1 MDDAATS
8 MDVKYPIKIQ
18 IKAPSACGL
27 RAAAAAEVRVQHLEK
42 SHARWLMQWLNRC
55 G

>member
-1 MDDAATS
+1 MDDEGTG
-8 MDVKYPIKIQ
+8 MNVKYPIKIQ

-27 RAAAAAEVRVQHLEK
+27 RAAAAAEVQHSTWRKAMLD
-42 SHARWLMQWLNRC
+42 